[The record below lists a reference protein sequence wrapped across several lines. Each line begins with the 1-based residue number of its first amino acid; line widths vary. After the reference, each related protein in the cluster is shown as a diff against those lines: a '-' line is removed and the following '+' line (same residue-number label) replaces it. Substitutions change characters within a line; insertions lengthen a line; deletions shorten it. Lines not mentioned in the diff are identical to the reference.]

1 MLLIALLIPKHVL
14 VNMKLRQSLKSERR
28 EEVFFQVIEPL
39 FYSSRII
46 GGVVYNIIFSSCK
59 KEEMML
65 DHY

>member
-1 MLLIALLIPKHVL
+1 M
-14 VNMKLRQSLKSERR
+14 NSESG
-28 EEVFFQVIEPL
+28 EEVFQVIEPL

-46 GGVVYNIIFSSCK
+46 GGVYNIIFSSCK

>member
-1 MLLIALLIPKHVL
+1 MIALLIPKTCVGKHEIETIVE
-14 VNMKLRQSLKSERR
+14 KWKERR
-28 EEVFFQVIEPL
+28 SFFQVIEPL